1 MNILKKSV
9 LYASIVCTLA
19 LLSSCEKELDLGA
32 DDVKLRVG
40 ETVTVEVKHAGK
52 NCTAETDNPN
62 VITATVKDG
71 NLELHATDEG
81 TTTVRLTNAEN
92 ESVNLTVVAALDLK
106 NAVWVIKTDDRPDV
120 VVYAYTED
128 MYLGASLWD
137 MLEKDLPFSVGKRYT
152 FVEEGGKKPSTWDD
166 IAGIPYR
173 FDDGLLT
180 AESEN
185 GEAHTC
191 TIIRRT
197 DDSMITQEDL
207 TEHFRALYPDAG
219 VTDVKRNI
227 TWTRYMPY

>member
-1 MNILKKSV
+1 MKTFKNISF
-9 LYASIVCTLA
+9 AIIVCMLPLFA
-19 LLSSCEKELDLGA
+19 ACDKELDVETSEVG
-32 DDVKLRVG
+32 LRVG
-40 ETVTVEVKHAGK
+40 ETVTVDIKNAGK
-52 NCTAETDNPN
+52 NCTAEADNPN
-62 VITATVKDG
+62 VVTATVKDG
-71 NLELHATDEG
+71 NLELYATDEG
-81 TTTVRLTNAEN
+81 TTTVRLTNADD
-92 ESVNLTVVAALDLK
+92 ESVNLVVTAALDLK
-106 NAVWVIKTDDRPDV
+106 NVMWIITSDDRPDV

-166 IAGIPYR
+166 IAGISYR

-185 GEAHTC
+185 GEVYTC

-197 DDSMITQEDL
+197 DDSMTTQEDL
-207 TEHFRALYPDAG
+207 AEHFRALYPDAG
-219 VTDVKRNI
+219 VMDVKRNI

>member
-1 MNILKKSV
+1 MKTFKSISFV
-9 LYASIVCTLA
+9 IIVCMLPLLA
-19 LLSSCEKELDLGA
+19 ACDNELDVETSEVA
-32 DDVKLRVG
+32 LRVG
-40 ETVTVEVKHAGK
+40 ETVTVDIKNAGK
-52 NCTAETDNPN
+52 NCTAEADNPN

-185 GEAHTC
+185 GEAYTC

-197 DDSMITQEDL
+197 DDSITTQEDL